1 MNDPTHFRR
10 RQFGREEVELVC
22 FYPNPNDDSK
32 YKIALT
38 DDAADATIE
47 FFHLLLNHPGP
58 AALLKSL
65 YLFYHPQLAV
75 KANAYNCDVCQRVKT
90 GGQRGYGLF
99 PPRSVG
105 NLTPWKQVD
114 CDLVGP
120 WYVETSGRS
129 GKSFEFYALTCI
141 DRATGYPDAISIVRK
156 TSSNVANKFNKP
168 WLSRYPRPEVCA
180 HDKGG
185 EFIGPEFQRLL
196 FDAGI
201 TAAPSTS
208 RNPQSNAIVER
219 LHLSMGNSL
228 RAQLQDNITPRTL
241 EEAKSM
247 MDKAMAHALYA
258 VRTNVSEATGFSP
271 GAIAFHRDMIS
282 NQPLAFDFD
291 AINNQRQLRV
301 AKDIQRINSKR
312 YDYDYKVGQQVLK
325 RIFDFTKLDPR
336 WEGPYVINQVHV
348 NGNVTIQLTPHVR
361 ERVNIRKIKPYKP
374 NLLQIQ
380 S

>member
-1 MNDPTHFRR
+1 MRPSSKSTFTPDPVESFLNEIPIFQLEASNDQANFMNDPTHFRR
-10 RQFGREEVELVC
+10 RQFGREEVEMVC

-38 DDAADATIE
+38 GDAADATIE

-58 AALLKSL
+58 AALLKS
-65 YLFYHPQLAV
+65 
-75 KANAYNCDVCQRVKT
+75 
-90 GGQRGYGLF
+90 
-99 PPRSVG
+99 
-105 NLTPWKQVD
+105 
-114 CDLVGP
+114 
-120 WYVETSGRS
+120 
-129 GKSFEFYALTCI
+129 FEVYALTCI

-156 TSSNVANKFNKP
+156 TSSNVANKFNEL

-241 EEAKSM
+241 AEAKSM
-247 MDKAMAHALYA
+247 MDMAMAHALYA
-258 VRTNVSEATGFSP
+258 VR
-271 GAIAFHRDMIS
+271 
-282 NQPLAFDFD
+282 
-291 AINNQRQLRV
+291 
-301 AKDIQRINSKR
+301 NSKR

-374 NLLQIQ
+374 PTNSVLTP
-380 S
+380 SVGS